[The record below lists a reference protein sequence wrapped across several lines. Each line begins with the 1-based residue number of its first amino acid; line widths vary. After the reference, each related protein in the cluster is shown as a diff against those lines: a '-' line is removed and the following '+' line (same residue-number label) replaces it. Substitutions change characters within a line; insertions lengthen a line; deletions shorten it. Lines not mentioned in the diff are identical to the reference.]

1 MSDSQA
7 ISVYTDLVNRGALT
21 YPSNEWVDNVTLMY
35 DIFNTHHGSK
45 VYITI
50 NLLFVFPVQIFK
62 QKSISERFNSF
73 SKLKTEIGI
82 LQSLVT
88 LDHNLK
94 LKLTL
99 L

>member
-45 VYITI
+45 VFITI
-50 NLLFVFPVQIFK
+50 NLFVFPAQIFK
-62 QKSISERFNSF
+62 QKFILSQIQLNYN
-73 SKLKTEIGI
+73 TE
-82 LQSLVT
+82 
-88 LDHNLK
+88 NYFEN
-94 LKLTL
+94 
-99 L
+99 